1 MSAGD
6 PSNSQIRQAFERLC
20 MSSIEGSW
28 VSILVHYSVRAE
40 STQGTGVESLMTI
53 FDNDK
58 FTANNENQA
67 NGAELNA
74 ECRREGEE
82 YLPMAV
88 LQLRRVGLNDIYVK
102 TPILDPALSAT
113 VMLTAM
119 ITGSPLRQS
128 MEKVL
133 RATSGLCLG
142 QCWVCTPTIWVDKEG
157 RQLASAKVPRADRVS
172 HLGSTEHK
180 QAINWTLWFA
190 RDLYA
195 IWQATAEGMRLGM
208 DLRYSDLDTEYWKQS
223 WSNDNWVLAEGQ
235 LRPHTGYLACILC
248 NKTPSSRLKISEHP
262 SGGYRSAKQYQ
273 HIYYFQGEMQGYTGS
288 RFTSSV
294 YCEGRPAALSN
305 NKCVQNSQWV
315 NYWRSLYNARF
326 CLTQT
331 AFTHLRP
338 EVERSLRDVAT
349 RLGYRLEQDLRSIT
363 ISPPD
368 VPSRESV
375 NLSTIYHRD
384 FSEDSENPT
393 VSAEYLGTTD
403 DDDYESASESVA
415 GSGTVSSA
423 RAPEFLN
430 LSQPLASLTDRRVS
444 PSSSSTRRVRA
455 VESTELQEEMS
466 ELERSM
472 ERIERSRSRTP

>member
-1 MSAGD
+1 
-6 PSNSQIRQAFERLC
+6 
-20 MSSIEGSW
+20 
-28 VSILVHYSVRAE
+28 
-40 STQGTGVESLMTI
+40 MTI

-74 ECRREGEE
+74 ECRKEGEE

-88 LQLRRVGLNDIYVK
+88 LQLRRVGLNGERSSAGCLKDIYVK

-142 QCWVCTPTIWVDKEG
+142 QCWVCSPTIWVYKEG

-180 QAINWTLWFA
+180 QAINWALWFA

-208 DLRYSDLDTEYWKQS
+208 DLKYSDLDTEYWKQS
-223 WSNDNWVLAEGQ
+223 WNNDNWVLAEGQ
-235 LRPHTGYLACILC
+235 LHPHTGYLACILC
-248 NKTPSSRLKISEHP
+248 NKAPSSRLKISEHP

-273 HIYYFQGEMQGYTGS
+273 HFYYFQGEMQSYTGS

-305 NKCVQNSQWV
+305 NKCVQNYQWV

-368 VPSRESV
+368 IPPRESV
-375 NLSTIYHRD
+375 NLSMIYHRD

-423 RAPEFLN
+423 RVPEFLN
-430 LSQPLASLTDRRVS
+430 LSQPLASLTNPRVS
-444 PSSSSTRRVRA
+444 SSSSSTRRVSA
-455 VESTELQEEMS
+455 AESTEARPGLSPEDARSRLRQLQEEIS

-472 ERIERSRSRTP
+472 ERIERSRSRTPQ